1 MGLFRYY
8 TFVCWS
14 LVRLPGHSCIWPTV
28 FLSALGVFIFFTSL
42 ESPTYFHTWNTV
54 QAKWVHF
61 FFLEKENGFIS
72 SFSFVCLFVFIQHG
86 SSFKPRILSLKWLS
100 FSKLQKR
107 IQTPPLQGGL
117 QDELFTASEMLV
129 SSIQVRTWVRMKKD
143 TQQIKRD

>member
-28 FLSALGVFIFFTSL
+28 FLPALGILFVSLLWKAPHTFILKTLSRLNEFT
-42 ESPTYFHTWNTV
+42 
-54 QAKWVHF
+54 F

-143 TQQIKRD
+143 TQQIKTD

>member
-28 FLSALGVFIFFTSL
+28 FLPALGILFVSLLWKAPHTFILKTLSRLNEFT
-42 ESPTYFHTWNTV
+42 
-54 QAKWVHF
+54 F
-61 FFLEKENGFIS
+61 FFLKKKMVLYLPFHL
-72 SFSFVCLFVFIQHG
+72 FVCFFFIQHG

-143 TQQIKRD
+143 TQQIKSD

>member
-14 LVRLPGHSCIWPTV
+14 LVRLPRHSCIWPTV
-28 FLSALGVFIFFTSL
+28 FLPAFGILFVLLLWKAPHTFIL
-42 ESPTYFHTWNTV
+42 ETLSRLNEFI
-54 QAKWVHF
+54 F

-143 TQQIKRD
+143 TQQIKSD